1 MKRKTFPSLIIGK
14 CFLLLSIIYTLTWC
28 NYYIECY
35 TLYFVNCDTFNL
47 NWNFHYIVKYVWV
60 CDKISNKWNLL
71 LISCDLHAVV
81 CIFILFFS
89 CILVTL
95 AYVLDCDSLQ
105 TTDYSGTINLKEMF
119 YWCKIYTNIKNLIIE
134 ESSLKFM
141 LKIYF

>member
-1 MKRKTFPSLIIGK
+1 M
-14 CFLLLSIIYTLTWC
+14 
-28 NYYIECY
+28 
-35 TLYFVNCDTFNL
+35 
-47 NWNFHYIVKYVWV
+47 V

-105 TTDYSGTINLKEMF
+105 TTGYSGTINLKEMF
-119 YWCKIYTNIKNLIIE
+119 Y
-134 ESSLKFM
+134 
-141 LKIYF
+141 